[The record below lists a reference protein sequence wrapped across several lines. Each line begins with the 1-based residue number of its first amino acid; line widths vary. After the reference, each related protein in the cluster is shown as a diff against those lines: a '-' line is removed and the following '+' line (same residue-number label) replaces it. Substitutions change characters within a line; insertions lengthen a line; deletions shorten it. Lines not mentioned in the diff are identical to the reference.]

1 MDIMGLDS
9 PLRFFALVLVNLLMA
24 IWKRNLNYQILQL
37 LKSKYAGSKVKQF
50 IEIARVLPHLLF
62 PVTSQGCHGCSALK
76 QQSLV
81 GIFASRLGGGP
92 EEEHV

>member
-1 MDIMGLDS
+1 ME
-9 PLRFFALVLVNLLMA
+9 
-24 IWKRNLNYQILQL
+24 YQLSKLQL
-37 LKSKYAGSKVKQF
+37 LKSKYAGSKVNSVHRK
-50 IEIARVLPHLLF
+50 IAPVLPHLFF

-81 GIFASRLGGGP
+81 GSFASRLGGGP